1 MNKPCPQC
9 DGEIVLRHSKK
20 GDFYGCS
27 NYPDCKYTEKIEKKT
42 FNQPTN
48 DKQVAINKASEL
60 KADTILIT
68 ASLKNAI
75 EYSQG
80 KDVKPELILT
90 YADKFYDW
98 MYNKA
103 KGNGHTKP
111 TTQEIKDKYF
121 PTAKDVTP
129 TNPDDAPLNKKQ
141 QDKILLLL
149 RERDLGEITYQIIGD
164 CKGIGELTYG
174 EGKQILEKLIKLN
187 EIADT
192 KK

>member
-80 KDVKPELILT
+80 KDVKPEAILIT
-90 YADKFYDW
+90 ADVFYNW
-98 MYNKA
+98 MCNKT
-103 KGNGHTKP
+103 KGNGHAKP
-111 TTQEIKDKYF
+111 T
-121 PTAKDVTP
+121 
-129 TNPDDAPLNKKQ
+129 NLNDTINKEQ
-141 QDKILLLL
+141 QDKILLAL
-149 RERDLGEITYQIIGD
+149 RNRDLKEVSFQVLSYIKSVDQLTHIEGEKIYN
-164 CKGIGELTYG
+164 KLVELN
-174 EGKQILEKLIKLN
+174 KIVDNKN
-187 EIADT
+187 D
-192 KK
+192 